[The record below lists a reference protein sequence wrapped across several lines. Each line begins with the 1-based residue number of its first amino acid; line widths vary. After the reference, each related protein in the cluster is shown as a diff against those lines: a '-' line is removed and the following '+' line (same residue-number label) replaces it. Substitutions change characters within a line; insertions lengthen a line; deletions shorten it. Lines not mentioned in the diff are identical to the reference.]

1 MFVIKILT
9 FGFILFFLSSCNK
22 NMSDDQKKEMWSK
35 AQTTGEIYKRSG
47 SKLPNSTANQKAKAM
62 RDAETRL
69 VTGGGLFGKDG
80 LDFYRKLFNLARVN
94 SNIQLV
100 CVECGINQA
109 EDIKLLAKL
118 SGFKCFKCV
127 QDYQEIERVLIFKK

>member
-80 LDFYRKLFNLARVN
+80 LDFKDV
-94 SNIQLV
+94 
-100 CVECGINQA
+100 
-109 EDIKLLAKL
+109 L
-118 SGFKCFKCV
+118 SGNNQNVVSGNVGMPINPYLWKAS
-127 QDYQEIERVLIFKK
+127 L